1 MDDKTE
7 KEKEKDSKEK
17 KDDTK
22 DEEETKKDEEDK
34 GDKKDR
40 PLGKNRVKFEEDV
53 ILSDYIK
60 INSQVRLY
68 FAMAESRNDPDTDP
82 IIVWLQGGPGCS
94 SMLGMFTENGPYNF
108 KY

>member
-1 MDDKTE
+1 VDDKPE
-7 KEKEKDSKEK
+7 KEKEKDFKEK

-22 DEEETKKDEEDK
+22 DEKETKKDEEEK

-40 PLGKNRVKFEEDV
+40 PLGKNRVKFEQDV

-60 INSQVRLY
+60 INSQERLY